1 MTVRHAWVAEQ
12 VSLGACLSPLTHTHT
27 VRVPSPRC
35 PHQDSPLLVVAA
47 GHGNGNI
54 PMEHTLGEKHRQRP
68 QRLASSPC
76 ITMATQNVPTLLVVT
91 AGDGNGNIPAEHI
104 PGELHRRGRSTE
116 SQAHAMRWQYSIP
129 KPRWLHVF
137 SDSCRGRERHAS
149 GESYSRKHTQAKS
162 SGQASSPRMAMATQ
176 SSQLSLT
183 TTSQW

>member
-129 KPRWLHVF
+129 KPRWLHVLVIAADDGNDTF
-137 SDSCRGRERHAS
+137 PVDHIRGHTHRQNPQDKPQAHAWRWQHIPPN
-149 GESYSRKHTQAKS
+149 SR
-162 SGQASSPRMAMATQ
+162 
-176 SSQLSLT
+176 
-183 TTSQW
+183 